1 MSAKRSALGRGLN
14 ALIPSQGQGTRQ
26 PTSGRTS
33 SRATETGAEREVN
46 RTDAAIADGSARPG
60 ADARPAGPQRL
71 PVAKIDPNPDQPRR
85 RFDPAELQKLAQSI
99 LRHGVLQP
107 IVVRRV
113 GDRYQLVV
121 GERRWRASRAA
132 GLEEIPAVV
141 ADVDPDEQLELAIVE
156 NVQRHDLNPMELAI
170 GYRALADQGHTQ
182 DEIGQKVSMDRS
194 SIANHL
200 RLLELSRDLQEDVEA
215 GRLSMGHAKA
225 LLQVASPERR
235 IHVRDRILAEGL
247 SVRAAERIA
256 RDTAGPDARRKPL
269 RKPAEPPTAGDADTR
284 HLIETLERR
293 YQARV
298 SIRGDGRKG
307 RVEIEFSGPEDL
319 NRIASLLLGEG

>member
-14 ALIPSQGQGTRQ
+14 ALIPSQGAAA
-26 PTSGRTS
+26 PTPVATQDATKIDASGS
-33 SRATETGAEREVN
+33 PAAA
-46 RTDAAIADGSARPG
+46 DAAAAAP
-60 ADARPAGPQRL
+60 PGPQRL
-71 PVAKIDPNPDQPRR
+71 PVAQIDANPDQPRR

-113 GDRYQLVV
+113 ADRYQLVV

-141 ADVDPDEQLELAIVE
+141 AEVDPDEQLEIAIVE

-170 GYRALADQGHTQ
+170 AYRALADQGHTQ
-182 DEIGQKVSMDRS
+182 EEIGQKVSMDRS

-225 LLQVASPERR
+225 LLQVAHPERR
-235 IHVRDRILAEGL
+235 LHLRDRILADGL
-247 SVRAAERIA
+247 SVRASEKLA
-256 RDTAGPDARRKPL
+256 RETAGPTAKTKAAPTKAKADAHAPTDPDARR
-269 RKPAEPPTAGDADTR
+269 
-284 HLIETLERR
+284 LIELLEQR

-298 SIRGDGRKG
+298 MIREDGGKG
-307 RVEIEFSGPEDL
+307 RVEIEFGGREDL
-319 NRIASLLLGEG
+319 HRITSLLLGEA

>member
-14 ALIPSQGQGTRQ
+14 ALIPSQGQNPRKQ
-26 PTSGRTS
+26 PPQGRGAAVVEGDGDASAAGRAAPTAGSGEGHVS
-33 SRATETGAEREVN
+33 
-46 RTDAAIADGSARPG
+46 
-60 ADARPAGPQRL
+60 GPQRL
-71 PVAKIDPNPDQPRR
+71 PVARIDPNPDQPRR
-85 RFDPAELQKLAQSI
+85 HFDAAELQKLAQSI

-132 GLEEIPAVV
+132 GIEDIPAVV
-141 ADVDPDEQLELAIVE
+141 ADVDPDEQLEIAIVE

-170 GYRALADQGHTQ
+170 AYRALADQGHTQ
-182 DEIGQKVSMDRS
+182 EEIGQKVSMDRS

-225 LLQVASPERR
+225 ILQVTNPERR
-235 IHVRDRILAEGL
+235 RHVRDRILSDGL
-247 SVRAAERIA
+247 SVRAAEKLA
-256 RDTAGPDARRKPL
+256 RETAGPGARRKPAAPQ
-269 RKPAEPPTAGDADTR
+269 PAAVGSAETADPNTR
-284 HLIETLERR
+284 DLIERLEQR

-298 SIRGDGRKG
+298 SIRDDAGKG
-307 RVEIEFSGPEDL
+307 RIEIDFAGAEDL
-319 NRIASLLLGEG
+319 VRITSILLGEG